1 MVTIVLKR
9 RIYLCLL
16 LCYNECLF
24 FLNYELFLSFM
35 ARPFKRK
42 RGNYWTP
49 LQALDDDGDSM
60 DSDETTEAV
69 IKNVKEHIPPIKVL
83 GQGGD
88 FIHKILTEKGIVNY
102 RLKRMSIGT
111 KIFCD
116 TIASYGVVKTLLSEK
131 NCQFFT
137 HDIKSDRVF
146 KVVLFG
152 LETKTEEQ
160 VKAELTSRNLQCTQ
174 VKRVDKTYENFVD
187 TIYIVSFVNGSLK
200 LNDLRRDHKCIF
212 RTIVRWEYQRKNKN
226 RIVQCHNCQMFGH
239 GEKGCSV
246 RTKCSNCAG
255 KHKTVDCKANTAKC
269 ANCNGNHKSSDLTC
283 PNREM
288 YLEIRSKFTNKK
300 SNNNVRRSNNN
311 VIPYN
316 TTQFPLLPKQR
327 EVQQPH
333 INQEANASQNQ
344 RELQQIYVKANA
356 SQNLQHNNNNV
367 NKNDL
372 FTIEEITQLST
383 ELINKLR
390 VCTSKEQQF
399 NVLTELTIKYLYS
412 NVK

>member
-1 MVTIVLKR
+1 
-9 RIYLCLL
+9 
-16 LCYNECLF
+16 
-24 FLNYELFLSFM
+24 M

-49 LQALDDDGDSM
+49 LQALDDDDGDPM

-69 IKNVKEHIPPIKVL
+69 IKKDKEHIPPIKVL
-83 GQGGD
+83 GHSGD
-88 FIHKILTEKGIVNY
+88 FIHKMLTEKGIVKY

-116 TIASYGVVKTLLSEK
+116 TIASYGIVKTLLSENK
-131 NCQFFT
+131 CQYFT
-137 HDIKSDRVF
+137 HDIKTDRVF

-152 LETKTEEQ
+152 LETKTEEE
-160 VKAELTSRNLQCTQ
+160 VKAELTSRNLKCAQ
-174 VKRVDKTYENFVD
+174 VKRVDKTYGNYID
-187 TIYIVSFVNGSLK
+187 TIYVVSFVNGSLK
-200 LNDLRRDHKCIF
+200 LNDLRRDHRCIF

-269 ANCNGNHKSSDLTC
+269 ANCNGNHKSFDLSC
-283 PNREM
+283 PNREL

-300 SNNNVRRSNNN
+300 SNNINVRRSNNN
-311 VIPYN
+311 VISYN

-327 EVQQPH
+327 EIQQPH
-333 INQEANASQNQ
+333 INQEANAPQNQ
-344 RELQQIYVKANA
+344 REVQQPYVKLKANA
-356 SQNLQHNNNNV
+356 SQNLSHNRNFNR
-367 NKNDL
+367 NDL
-372 FTIEEITQLST
+372 FTIEEITQLSM
-383 ELINKLR
+383 ELLNKLR
-390 VCTSKEQQF
+390 DCTSKEQH
-399 NVLTELTIKYLYS
+399 
-412 NVK
+412 